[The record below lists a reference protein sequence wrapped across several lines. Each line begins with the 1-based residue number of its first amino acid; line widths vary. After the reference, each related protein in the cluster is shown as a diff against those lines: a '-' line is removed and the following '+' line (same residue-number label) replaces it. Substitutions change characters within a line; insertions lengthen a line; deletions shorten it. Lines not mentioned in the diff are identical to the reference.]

1 MATMTEA
8 IRLVISGDSKGA
20 VKALDDISKKTK
32 ETTGVFGKYG
42 KGLNTAAN
50 YGSAALVG
58 LVGVITKSVIDYE
71 AYGKAIRDVTRL
83 TDISTESASTLV
95 GEWKR
100 FGVDATAGANGVKFF
115 NKNLDAARQGTKTQ
129 VDAFARLGISM
140 EELKTLDDDALL
152 FKTRDALAEMGP
164 GADRTAIALKLMG
177 RGGTALMPWL
187 NIMPKEMAEVNK
199 QLKDAGLIWGDKQ
212 LKEYAAAVKAQRE
225 MQIALTGISQVI
237 ARDVLP
243 ALTPLVRGFGAF
255 LRFIRPLAPALVPLT
270 AALAVFVGVVK
281 GAAAVQGAWN
291 TTLGV
296 LPARLTR
303 AKVAQQAMN
312 VATRAGTAVMKASI
326 ATLGLYAAAIAA
338 VGIAIYATV
347 KAYQAWK
354 SAANQAKKA
363 ADNAQATL
371 DKNAAKLGP
380 AQTAA
385 LQAQINASKYQS
397 PQGVLGWAGTIPQ
410 AQGNVLGWKSP
421 AGALG
426 KIISAL
432 FPGFAAGG
440 DFITRGATPF
450 VAGEAGAERVTITP
464 LTRGR
469 GGGGATHV
477 HLHFHGP
484 VVGGRAGLRELS
496 DIVSSQVMGGVS
508 RHMVGQNG

>member
-1 MATMTEA
+1 MTEA

-32 ETTGVFGKYG
+32 ETSGAFGKYG
-42 KGLNTAAN
+42 AGLNKAAN

-58 LVGVITKSVIDYE
+58 LVGVITKSVVDYQ

-95 GEWKR
+95 GQWKR
-100 FGVDATAGANGVKFF
+100 FGIDATAGANGVKFF

-129 VDAFARLGISM
+129 VEAFARLGISM

-270 AALAVFVGVVK
+270 VALAAFVGVVK
-281 GAAAVQGAWN
+281 GANLVQQTWR
-291 TTLGV
+291 TLLRL
-296 LPARLTR
+296 LPARIAAVTAVEALETR
-303 AKVAQQAMN
+303 GVVANTVAVEANTLAKRAN
-312 VATRAGTAVMKASI
+312 VATPLGAPGTQ
-326 ATLGLYAAAIAA
+326 
-338 VGIAIYATV
+338 VGG
-347 KAYQAWK
+347 K
-354 SAANQAKKA
+354 
-363 ADNAQATL
+363 
-371 DKNAAKLGP
+371 G
-380 AQTAA
+380 
-385 LQAQINASKYQS
+385 
-397 PQGVLGWAGTIPQ
+397 
-410 AQGNVLGWKSP
+410 
-421 AGALG
+421 GALG
-426 KIISAL
+426 GPWGWGGLIGMAGMSAGGAGVETRTL
-432 FPGFAAGG
+432 PKNMIDELNKKYGTNYAAGG

-450 VAGEAGAERVTITP
+450 IAGEAGAERVTITP
-464 LTRGR
+464 LGK
-469 GGGGATHV
+469 
-477 HLHFHGP
+477 
-484 VVGGRAGLRELS
+484 S
-496 DIVSSQVMGGVS
+496 GVS
-508 RHMVGQNG
+508 RGGSQVHIHIGTVMGTDRMAAEKFATMVSDVLQRRVRYANA